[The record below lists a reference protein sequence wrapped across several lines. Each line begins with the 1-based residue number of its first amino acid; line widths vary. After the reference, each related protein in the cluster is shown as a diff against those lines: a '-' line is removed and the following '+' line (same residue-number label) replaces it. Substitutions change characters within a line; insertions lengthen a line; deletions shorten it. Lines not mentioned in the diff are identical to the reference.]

1 MNKEDIDK
9 LLELENQ
16 EVVEA
21 HIDIIS
27 IQKDKSTLLKLG
39 IPWAD
44 ENLIGGLNNKIIFFG
59 TRPGG
64 GKTFNCSRVI
74 NNLLDR
80 KVNPTP
86 IKVLRANLEMPTS
99 ALLLRELSKTLGKK
113 PSEILS
119 TEYTDGEKPK
129 VQAVVNSFRDS
140 RIQNISIA
148 LEGND
153 YKYMLEKFIV
163 NVDFKDEEQNKK
175 LLKNHLDSGLAEET
189 FKPTKTKKI
198 VLTDHIHVYL
208 TKATID
214 NLLTIQ
220 NEMKMRDKNLSFIN
234 YFQLNRETE
243 EMWMETKDKKVNPK
257 NMLPSSR
264 SIYLT
269 DMLQMYSDM
278 TIGAVIPQV
287 YDLDEFAVVNK
298 ERNPHLKEHFIDTDE
313 SNKYSRLKGRNRIY
327 YNLIKVRMI
336 DDFDDPRVFCEI
348 LSASYEEKANK
359 LMNENK
365 NLFSTAMPS
374 ISFTTPTFNAQKL
387 TAIADLPPIPNFDLA
402 NAFDTPPE
410 VFDKDAPF

>member
-1 MNKEDIDK
+1 MTKEEIDK
-9 LLELENQ
+9 LLELENK

-21 HIDIIS
+21 HLDIIS
-27 IQKDKSTLLKLG
+27 IQKDKNTLLKLG
-39 IPWAD
+39 ISWAD
-44 ENLIGGLNNKIIFFG
+44 EGLIGGLNNKIIFFG

-80 KVNPTP
+80 KINPTP

-119 TEYTDGEKPK
+119 KEYTESEKPK

-153 YKYMLEKFIV
+153 YRYMLEKFIS
-163 NVDFKDEEQNKK
+163 NVDNNDRQKNED
-175 LLKNHLDSGLAEET
+175 LLQKHLESGGVLES
-189 FKPTKTKKI
+189 FIPLKTKKV

-214 NLLTIQ
+214 SLLTIQ

-257 NMLPSSR
+257 NMLPSSK

-287 YDLDEFAVVNK
+287 YELDEFAVVNK
-298 ERNPHLKEHFIDTDE
+298 ERNQHLKEHFVDTDE
-313 SNKYSRLKGRNRIY
+313 NNKYSRLKGRNRIY
-327 YNLIKVRMI
+327 YNFIKVRMI

-348 LSASYEEKANK
+348 LSKDYEEKANK
-359 LMNENK
+359 IMQENIK
-365 NLFSTAMPS
+365 PQVNTSFPDLFKKEPVVY
-374 ISFTTPTFNAQKL
+374 
-387 TAIADLPPIPNFDLA
+387 
-402 NAFDTPPE
+402 TPPTNLSAFE
-410 VFDKDAPF
+410 PSFSNLGSAFESREEDTDKPF

>member
-1 MNKEDIDK
+1 MNREDIDK
-9 LLELENQ
+9 LLELENK

-21 HIDIIS
+21 HLDIIS

-39 IPWAD
+39 IDWAD
-44 ENLIGGLNNKIIFFG
+44 ESLIGGLNNKIVFFG

-80 KVNPTP
+80 KINPLP

-113 PSEILS
+113 PSEILNN
-119 TEYTDGEKPK
+119 EYTESEKPK
-129 VQAVVNSFRDS
+129 VEAVVNSFRDS

-153 YKYMLEKFIV
+153 YRYMLEKFITK
-163 NVDFKDEEQNKK
+163 VDEKDNEINSKNLEKH
-175 LLKNHLDSGLAEET
+175 LEAGHLKET
-189 FKPTKTKKI
+189 FKPIKTKKI

-208 TKATID
+208 TKTTID

-257 NMLPSSR
+257 NMLPSSK

-287 YDLDEFAVVNK
+287 YELDEYAVVNK
-298 ERNPHLKEHFIDTDE
+298 ERNQHLKEHFTDTDE
-313 SNKYSRLKGRNRIY
+313 TNKYSRLKGRNRIY
-327 YNLIKVRMI
+327 YNFIKIRMI

-348 LSASYEEKANK
+348 LSKEYEEKANK
-359 LMNENK
+359 IMEENK
-365 NLFSTAMPS
+365 NPFKSVTP
-374 ISFTTPTFNAQKL
+374 SFTTTPVFPSQNL
-387 TAIADLPPIPNFDLA
+387 TPIKDLPPLTDFEPSFEDLK
-402 NAFDTPPE
+402 
-410 VFDKDAPF
+410 KDSPF

>member
-1 MNKEDIDK
+1 MTKEDIDK

-44 ENLIGGLNNKIIFFG
+44 DSLIGGLNNKIIFFG

-64 GKTFNCSRVI
+64 GKTFNCSRII

-80 KVNPTP
+80 KINPTP
-86 IKVLRANLEMPTS
+86 IKILRANLEMPTS
-99 ALLLRELSKTLGKK
+99 ALLLRELSKTLNKK

-119 TEYTDGEKPK
+119 CEYTETEKPK
-129 VQAVVNSFRDS
+129 VKAVVNSFRDE

-148 LEGND
+148 LEGDN
-153 YKYMLEKFIV
+153 YRYMLQRFIS
-163 NVDFKDEEQNKK
+163 NVDAKDDLLNAGLLEDHIKYGLEEEDFKYV
-175 LLKNHLDSGLAEET
+175 
-189 FKPTKTKKI
+189 KTKKI

-208 TKATID
+208 TKITID
-214 NLLTIQ
+214 SLLTIQ
-220 NEMKMRDKNLSFIN
+220 NEMKMKDKNLSFIN

-257 NMLPSSR
+257 NMLPSSK

-287 YDLDEFAVVNK
+287 YELDEFAIVNK
-298 ERNPHLKEHFIDTDE
+298 ERNQHLKEHFTDTDDT
-313 SNKYSRLKGRNRIY
+313 NKYSRLKGRNRIY
-327 YNLIKVRMI
+327 YNFIKVRMI

-348 LSASYEEKANK
+348 LSESYEEKANK
-359 LMNENK
+359 IMKENGSP
-365 NLFSTAMPS
+365 FTSTTTP
-374 ISFTTPTFNAQKL
+374 IFTTPVFEKAIDMSSFNKSFEEIQK
-387 TAIADLPPIPNFDLA
+387 DS
-402 NAFDTPPE
+402 
-410 VFDKDAPF
+410 PF

>member
-1 MNKEDIDK
+1 MTKEDIDK

-44 ENLIGGLNNKIIFFG
+44 DSLIGGLNNKIIFFG

-64 GKTFNCSRVI
+64 GKTFNCSRII

-86 IKVLRANLEMPTS
+86 IKILRANLEMPTS
-99 ALLLRELSKTLGKK
+99 ALLLRELSKTLNKK

-119 TEYTDGEKPK
+119 CEYTETEKPK
-129 VQAVVNSFRDS
+129 VQAVVNSFRDK

-148 LEGND
+148 LEGDN
-153 YKYMLEKFIV
+153 YRYMLQRFIS
-163 NVDFKDEEQNKK
+163 NVDAKDDSLNAGLLEDHIKSELDEE
-175 LLKNHLDSGLAEET
+175 D
-189 FKPTKTKKI
+189 FKYVKTKKI

-208 TKATID
+208 TKTTID
-214 NLLTIQ
+214 SLLTIQ
-220 NEMKMRDKNLSFIN
+220 NEMKMKDKNLSFIN

-257 NMLPSSR
+257 NMLPSSK

-287 YDLDEFAVVNK
+287 YELDEFAIVNK
-298 ERNPHLKEHFIDTDE
+298 ERNQHLKEHFTDTDDA
-313 SNKYSRLKGRNRIY
+313 NKYSRLKGRNRIY
-327 YNLIKVRMI
+327 YNFIKVRMI

-348 LSASYEEKANK
+348 LSESYEEKANK
-359 LMNENK
+359 IMSENR
-365 NLFSTAMPS
+365 NPFTSSIPTPIFSTPTVEAPIDLS
-374 ISFTTPTFNAQKL
+374 PFNKSFAEIKS
-387 TAIADLPPIPNFDLA
+387 
-402 NAFDTPPE
+402 
-410 VFDKDAPF
+410 VF

>member
-1 MNKEDIDK
+1 MTKEDIDK

-44 ENLIGGLNNKIIFFG
+44 DSLIGGLNNKIIFFG

-64 GKTFNCSRVI
+64 GKTFNCSRII

-80 KVNPTP
+80 KINPTP
-86 IKVLRANLEMPTS
+86 IKILRANLEMPTS
-99 ALLLRELSKTLGKK
+99 ALLLRELSKTLNKK

-119 TEYTDGEKPK
+119 CEYTETEKPK
-129 VQAVVNSFRDS
+129 VKAVVNSFRDE

-148 LEGND
+148 LEGDN
-153 YKYMLEKFIV
+153 YRYMLQRFV
-163 NVDFKDEEQNKK
+163 SNVDAKDDLLNAGLLEDHIKYGLEEEDFKYV
-175 LLKNHLDSGLAEET
+175 
-189 FKPTKTKKI
+189 KTKKI

-208 TKATID
+208 TKITID
-214 NLLTIQ
+214 SLLTIQ
-220 NEMKMRDKNLSFIN
+220 NEMKMKDKNLSFIN

-257 NMLPSSR
+257 NMLPSSK

-287 YDLDEFAVVNK
+287 YELDEFAIVNK
-298 ERNPHLKEHFIDTDE
+298 ERNQHLKEHFTDTDDT
-313 SNKYSRLKGRNRIY
+313 NKYSRLKGRNRIY
-327 YNLIKVRMI
+327 YNFIKVRMI

-348 LSASYEEKANK
+348 LSESYEEKANK
-359 LMNENK
+359 IMKENGSP
-365 NLFSTAMPS
+365 FTS
-374 ISFTTPTFNAQKL
+374 ITTPIFTTPVFEKAIDMSSFNKSFEEIQK
-387 TAIADLPPIPNFDLA
+387 DS
-402 NAFDTPPE
+402 
-410 VFDKDAPF
+410 PF

>member
-1 MNKEDIDK
+1 MNREDIDK
-9 LLELENQ
+9 LLELENK

-21 HIDIIS
+21 HTDIIS

-39 IPWAD
+39 IDWAD
-44 ENLIGGLNNKIIFFG
+44 ESLIGGLNNKIIFFG

-80 KVNPTP
+80 KINPTP

-113 PSEILS
+113 PSEILNN
-119 TEYTDGEKPK
+119 EYTEEEKPK
-129 VQAVVNSFRDS
+129 VASVVNSFRDS

-153 YKYMLEKFIV
+153 YRYMLEKFIA
-163 NVDFKDEEQNKK
+163 NVDLKDKEQNEV
-175 LLKNHLDSGLAEET
+175 LLQKHLDSGFTEED
-189 FKPTKTKKI
+189 FKPIRTKKI

-208 TKATID
+208 TKTTID

-257 NMLPSSR
+257 NMLPSSK

-298 ERNPHLKEHFIDTDE
+298 ERNQHLKEHFTDTDE
-313 SNKYSRLKGRNRIY
+313 TNKYSRLKGRNRIY

-336 DDFDDPRVFCEI
+336 DDFDDPRIFCEV
-348 LSASYEEKANK
+348 LSKEYEEKANK
-359 LMNENK
+359 LMEENINPFK
-365 NLFSTAMPS
+365 T
-374 ISFTTPTFNAQKL
+374 TTPV
-387 TAIADLPPIPNFDLA
+387 
-402 NAFDTPPE
+402 FDTPKETSFPTFDSTKPLPE
-410 VFDKDAPF
+410 VDFKDVKSVFD

>member
-1 MNKEDIDK
+1 MTKEDIDK

-16 EVVEA
+16 EVIEA

-27 IQKDKSTLLKLG
+27 IQKDKNTLLKLG

-44 ENLIGGLNNKIIFFG
+44 ENLIAGLNNKIIFFG

-80 KVNPTP
+80 KINPTP

-119 TEYTDGEKPK
+119 KEYTESERPK
-129 VQAVVNSFRDS
+129 VQAVVNSFRDN

-148 LEGND
+148 LEGTD
-153 YKYMLEKFIV
+153 YKYMLEKFIS
-163 NVDFKDEEQNKK
+163 NVDAFDIKNNS
-175 LLKNHLDSGLAEET
+175 LLLTEHIKEGKLAEDYVA
-189 FKPTKTKKI
+189 TKTKKI

-220 NEMKMRDKNLSFIN
+220 NEMKMKDKNLSFIN

-257 NMLPSSR
+257 NMLPSSK

-287 YDLDEFAVVNK
+287 YELDEFAVVNK
-298 ERNPHLKEHFIDTDE
+298 ERNEHLREHFVDDDND
-313 SNKYSRLKGRNRIY
+313 NKYSRLKGRNRIY

-348 LSASYEEKANK
+348 LSEAYEEKANK

-365 NLFSTAMPS
+365 NPFSTAMPS
-374 ISFTTPTFNAQKL
+374 ISFGEKTKIQKL
-387 TAIADLPPIPNFDLA
+387 TPLADLITPPTNNFDLA
-402 NAFDTPPE
+402 SAFDIE
-410 VFDKDAPF
+410 EKELPF